1 MLQVLLIM
9 VLWISFNS
17 LVTFFPRK
25 NTKYIIRNKINRS
38 TLRSNKCEKFD
49 DFNEKVIYLR
59 HTELIVLGSLPSGRK
74 VAISMVQWIINT
86 AHRVIFE
93 LCGVKHD
100 SIFDFE
106 IPLKQSKELQRL
118 AKHSTLL
125 HPNEWEWF
133 DNK

>member
-1 MLQVLLIM
+1 MDLLQ
-9 VLWISFNS
+9 SFDDIF
-17 LVTFFPRK
+17 LRK
-25 NTKYIIRNKINRS
+25 NTNYIIRTKIDKS
-38 TLRSNKCEKFD
+38 TLRSNKGEKFD
-49 DFNEKVIYLR
+49 EFNEKGSYLG
-59 HTELIVLGSLPSGRK
+59 HTALIVLWSLPSGRK

-106 IPLKQSKELQRL
+106 IPLKQSKELQYL
-118 AKHSTLL
+118 AENFTLL